1 MIKFLFL
8 GLIRDAG
15 RSRLPI
21 IVVAIGVMLSV
32 FLHAY
37 VTGLM
42 SDTIEMN
49 AKFNTG
55 HVKVMTKAY
64 ADNINQI
71 PNDLSIIGVDELLG
85 NLNTDFPDMQ
95 WVPRIKFGG
104 LIDAPDENGETRSQ
118 GPSIG
123 FGLDLLSKNG
133 SDAER
138 LNLQN
143 SLVQGGLPQNPG
155 EVLLS
160 DEFAKKLDVKPGD
173 DLTLIGSTMNG
184 SMAMYNFKLVG
195 TVQLG
200 ASMLDRGSIIADIE
214 DVKLALNMPDAAG
227 EVLGFFRN
235 SYFDEEKAGAVV
247 KKFNAKYFDE
257 NDEYSTEMFSL
268 KDQGDMSLFVDLSK
282 SMTVI
287 ITMIFMFAMSLV
299 LWNAGLL
306 GGLRRYGEI
315 GIRLAIGEN
324 KTHVYLAMIIE
335 SIMIGIIGSIIG
347 TAVGL
352 FFAFLLEKYGIDISS
367 MMKGAS
373 VMLPAKIRAHITI
386 TDFYIGF
393 YPGIISTVL
402 GTALSGIGIYKR
414 KTAQLFKELEV

>member
-21 IVVAIGVMLSV
+21 LVVAIGVMLSV
-32 FLHAY
+32 FMHAY

-55 HVKVMTKAY
+55 HVKIMTKAY
-64 ADNINQI
+64 AENVNQI
-71 PNDLSIIGVDELLG
+71 PNDLALMGVDELLS
-85 NLNTDFPDMQ
+85 NLKTDFPDVV

-104 LIDAPDENGETRSQ
+104 LIDVPDSLGETRSQ
-118 GPSIG
+118 GPTIG
-123 FGLDLLSKNG
+123 FGLDLLSGKG
-133 SDAER
+133 TDAQR
-138 LNLQN
+138 LKLQKA
-143 SLVQGGLPQNPG
+143 LVKGRLPQKAG

-160 DEFAKKLDVKPGD
+160 NDFAEKLKVKPGD
-173 DLTLIGSTMNG
+173 DITFIGSTMNG
-184 SMAMYNFKLVG
+184 SMTMYNYKLIG
-195 TVQLG
+195 TVVLG
-200 ASMLDRGSIIADIE
+200 TSMLDRGAIIADIE
-214 DVKLALNMPDAAG
+214 DVRLALDMDDAAG
-227 EVLGFFRN
+227 EVLGFFN
-235 SYFDEEKAGAVV
+235 SGYFDEEKASHLKQV
-247 KKFNAKYFDE
+247 FNKKYFNE
-257 NDEYSTEMFSL
+257 KDEYSNEMVSL
-268 KDQGDMSLFVDLSK
+268 RDQSDMALYVDMSK
-282 SMTVI
+282 NMTII

-324 KTHVYLAMIIE
+324 KTHVYFAMIIE

-347 TAVGL
+347 TGIGL
-352 FFAFLLEKYGIDISS
+352 FFAWLLEKYGIDISS

-373 VMLPAKIRAHITI
+373 VMLPSKIRAHITV

-393 YPGIISTVL
+393 YPGIISIVL